1 MSDDEIFWTYG
12 DKCKKGKRDRGQTNK
27 QNVENLEL
35 SDKKSM
41 TMKSDSDQRLY
52 QELENQI
59 PQQDNFG
66 KVNKSNHIGGVE
78 FQQAQK
84 TDNKFQNQN
93 AIRFSQQIN
102 IEGLQK
108 KNTLGI
114 SNQNNSRTQGMMK
127 QHDENHYPKQDIQN
141 FNFSF
146 SPQKGLKS
154 DGMGLSQTVTSNY
167 VFDPSSPQANTTLN
181 NRKRFNTSSKKVSE
195 FSPSIY
201 DKLNHSEYKY
211 HRKGESI
218 WEDLYNCGQFQMR
231 KIEQLH
237 LEKLNEKD
245 KECIF
250 KPKLNPNKYLM
261 YENSSFLQR
270 NEQWKEQRDNKLISQ
285 RQDKIQIDLK
295 ECTFQPALSSY
306 RIRTEIPRE
315 QQLDFV
321 QDNQISLLLLIKF
334 YFFICYKKVFYL
346 KTRLGT
352 AQDHQKAL
360 FQNFSDKKD
369 IHSLKAKAYDYLS
382 ENQQG
387 NNSYRAHREAYLNY
401 NNQFNQNDQEQDVLR
416 PSIHSKRAHTSYR
429 DKSLNQVH
437 EKNLQNIKQTGGIVK
452 SYYIR
457 ERERFEKCKQMLSK
471 VLKKDTQ

>member
-12 DKCKKGKRDRGQTNK
+12 DKCKKGKREKGSANK
-27 QNVENLEL
+27 QNTENLEL

-66 KVNKSNHIGGVE
+66 KVSRSNHNGGVE

-84 TDNKFQNQN
+84 MDNKFSNQGG
-93 AIRFSQQIN
+93 IRFSQQIN
-102 IEGLQK
+102 LEGLQK
-108 KNTLGI
+108 KNTLGN
-114 SNQNNSRTQGMMK
+114 SNLNNSNTQGMMK
-127 QHDENHYPKQDIQN
+127 QHDENHYHKQDLQN

-167 VFDPSSPQANTTLN
+167 VFDPSSPTGNTTLN

-195 FSPSIY
+195 FSPSLY

-211 HRKGESI
+211 QRKGESI
-218 WEDLYNCGQFQMR
+218 WEDLYNCMR
-231 KIEQLH
+231 KIEMLH
-237 LEKLNEKD
+237 QEKLNEID

-270 NEQWKEQRDNKLISQ
+270 NEQWKE
-285 RQDKIQIDLK
+285 
-295 ECTFQPALSSY
+295 
-306 RIRTEIPRE
+306 
-315 QQLDFV
+315 
-321 QDNQISLLLLIKF
+321 
-334 YFFICYKKVFYL
+334 
-346 KTRLGT
+346 LGT
-352 AQDHQKAL
+352 AQDNQQAQFKL
-360 FQNFSDKKD
+360 FSDPHILRTK
-369 IHSLKAKAYDYLS
+369 
-382 ENQQG
+382 G
-387 NNSYRAHREAYLNY
+387 NNSYRAQREVYLKN
-401 NNQFNQNDQEQDVLR
+401 NNQYNQYNRDQDILNPSQQSQRAQTSQRYKFFNQNQE
-416 PSIHSKRAHTSYR
+416 
-429 DKSLNQVH
+429 KSQL
-437 EKNLQNIKQTGGIVK
+437 NIKQAGGIVK
-452 SYYIR
+452 SYYIN

-471 VLKKDTQ
+471 ALKKDMQ

>member
-12 DKCKKGKRDRGQTNK
+12 DKCKKGKREKGQTNK
-27 QNVENLEL
+27 QNAENLEL

-66 KVNKSNHIGGVE
+66 KVNRSNHIGGVE

-84 TDNKFQNQN
+84 MDSKFQNPSG
-93 AIRFSQQIN
+93 IRFSQQIN
-102 IEGLQK
+102 LEGLQK
-108 KNTLGI
+108 KNMLGA
-114 SNQNNSRTQGMMK
+114 SNQNNQGMMK
-127 QHDENHYPKQDIQN
+127 QHDENHYPRQDIQN

-167 VFDPSSPQANTTLN
+167 VFDPSSPTANTTLN

-201 DKLNHSEYKY
+201 DKINSSEYKY
-211 HRKGESI
+211 QRKGQSI

-231 KIEQLH
+231 KIELLH
-237 LEKLNEKD
+237 QEKLNEMD

-250 KPKLNPNKYLM
+250 KPKLNPNKYLL
-261 YENSSFLQR
+261 YENSNFLQR
-270 NEQWKEQRDNKLISQ
+270 NEQWKE
-285 RQDKIQIDLK
+285 
-295 ECTFQPALSSY
+295 
-306 RIRTEIPRE
+306 
-315 QQLDFV
+315 
-321 QDNQISLLLLIKF
+321 
-334 YFFICYKKVFYL
+334 
-346 KTRLGT
+346 LGT
-352 AQDHQKAL
+352 AQDYQKAL
-360 FQNFSDKKD
+360 QYNFSDRKD
-369 IHSLKAKAYDYLS
+369 IRSLKARGFDYLG
-382 ENQQG
+382 ENQG
-387 NNSYRAHREAYLNY
+387 NNSYRANREAFLNY
-401 NNQFNQNDQEQDVLR
+401 NNQFNQSDKEQDALR
-416 PSIHSKRAHTSYR
+416 PSQQSKRAHTSYR
-429 DKSLNQVH
+429 DKSYNQNQ

-471 VLKKDTQ
+471 ALKKDTE